1 MSGVGGLQRP
11 TNPAPVSGPG
21 ALSQRTDGGP
31 AQAMR
36 SLPDAKYGE
45 NAAFRG
51 IESGAPMAAA
61 PSPSSGGA
69 DAGGSSPASAPP
81 ALTPPPPLTD
91 GTTRPDEPVTH
102 GADAGPGASSAV
114 MALPDPSGAGYKTV
128 ASQLQ
133 QLAAQSGNPD
143 IQLLAGL
150 AGNGRF

>member
-36 SLPDAKYGE
+36 DLPDAKYGE
-45 NAAFRG
+45 NTAFRG

-69 DAGGSSPASAPP
+69 GLGPSGPASAPP

-102 GADAGPGASSAV
+102 GADAGPGAGSAV
-114 MALPDPSGAGYKTV
+114 MALPDTQASTSFQVLQRVAASGG
-128 ASQLQ
+128 SQAKALLQ
-133 QLAAQSGNPD
+133 RAQG
-143 IQLLAGL
+143 GL
-150 AGNGRF
+150 